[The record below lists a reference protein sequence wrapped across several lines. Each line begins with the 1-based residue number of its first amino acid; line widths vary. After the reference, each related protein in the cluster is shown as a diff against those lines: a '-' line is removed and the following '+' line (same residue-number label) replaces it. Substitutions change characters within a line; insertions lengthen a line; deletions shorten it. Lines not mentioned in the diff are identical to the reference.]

1 MGKILLDK
9 NGYEEFLNQI
19 EKIKKRI
26 DENAKSIALF
36 ASDDA
41 YGDGW
46 HDNFAYEEATK
57 KEISLYKELDKKMK
71 ELKDIEIIEESDD
84 KDCVSINSVV
94 TLLFDGLDEE
104 EKYILTGNASSNIN
118 DEISSITANSP
129 LGRALI
135 NKKVNDT
142 FSYKVEVEDICGKL
156 ISIEK
161 INNI

>member
-57 KEISLYKELDKKMK
+57 KEISLYKELDKKTI
-71 ELKDIEIIEESDD
+71 ELIKQ
-84 KDCVSINSVV
+84 NV
-94 TLLFDGLDEE
+94 TIFRNL
-104 EKYILTGNASSNIN
+104 
-118 DEISSITANSP
+118 
-129 LGRALI
+129 
-135 NKKVNDT
+135 
-142 FSYKVEVEDICGKL
+142 
-156 ISIEK
+156 
-161 INNI
+161 